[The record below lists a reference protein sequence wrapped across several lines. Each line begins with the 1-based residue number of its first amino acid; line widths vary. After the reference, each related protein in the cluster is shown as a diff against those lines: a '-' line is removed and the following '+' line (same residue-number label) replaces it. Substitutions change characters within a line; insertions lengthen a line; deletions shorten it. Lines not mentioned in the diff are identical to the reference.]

1 MKKNP
6 DDDQGEEL
14 IDIDEKGNSKEK
26 KDEKDRSS
34 KGKYLLFLIII
45 FLIFVIIY
53 FLYVNKKNKR
63 SVFDKT
69 KLKNLNLKNRIFYGA
84 EFDYSFIVNETIPD
98 KIIKKYE
105 NLAKD
110 GVSII
115 ITPGTIV
122 GDINEDIKGAPRI
135 DKDNYIESYIKLVES
150 IHKQNSYIIMQLVHV
165 GLFSGGDIIYSP
177 SINKGFLQDKD
188 SIEMTKEDILRVE
201 KNFVEA
207 SIRAKKAGFDGV
219 EIHACHLTLLAT
231 FLSAKFNRRTDEY
244 GGSYENRARI
254 VIEIIKKIREAL
266 GDNFVIGIKIDSEGK
281 NESVEEEEFLSAGI
295 MAEEAGIDYI
305 EVSGNNWNEKNSH
318 DLLYYESTKKL
329 AEKVKIPIVLI
340 GGVNNFEQVEH
351 IISDSKIEYIG
362 IVRALKKDP
371 ELIKKWS
378 QNK

>member
-34 KGKYLLFLIII
+34 KGKYYLFLIII

-53 FLYVNKKNKR
+53 FLYVSKKNKR

>member
-34 KGKYLLFLIII
+34 KGKYFLFLIII

-177 SINKGFLQDKD
+177 SINKGFLQNKD

-266 GDNFVIGIKIDSEGK
+266 GDNFVIGIKKILK
-281 NESVEEEEFLSAGI
+281 
-295 MAEEAGIDYI
+295 
-305 EVSGNNWNEKNSH
+305 EKMN
-318 DLLYYESTKKL
+318 
-329 AEKVKIPIVLI
+329 
-340 GGVNNFEQVEH
+340 
-351 IISDSKIEYIG
+351 
-362 IVRALKKDP
+362 RLKKKNFCQQ
-371 ELIKKWS
+371 E
-378 QNK
+378 

>member
-34 KGKYLLFLIII
+34 KGKYFLFLIII

-340 GGVNNFEQVEH
+340 GGVNNFEQVKH

-362 IVRALKKDP
+362 IVRALKKR
-371 ELIKKWS
+371 S
-378 QNK
+378 

>member
-34 KGKYLLFLIII
+34 KGKYFLFLIII